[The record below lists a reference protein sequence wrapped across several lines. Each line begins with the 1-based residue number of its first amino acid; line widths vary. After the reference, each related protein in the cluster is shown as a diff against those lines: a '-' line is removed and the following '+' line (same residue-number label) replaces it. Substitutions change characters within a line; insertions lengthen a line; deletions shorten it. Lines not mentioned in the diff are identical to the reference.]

1 MRIVERDTMQPFRT
15 MKTGLSLLL
24 AALLGITLA
33 PALPAQDDST
43 ADLSA
48 VAERYVAAYNA
59 KKLDD
64 ILALFTPSAEMLD
77 EIDGLSAS
85 GPEEIRAIFE
95 SSFSKFPDRK
105 IALDVG
111 SVREIA
117 KGVVIEEGIAR
128 FSGDVPNEEG
138 DSVAY
143 AAVLVKD
150 AEKGWLIASSR
161 ELAVE
166 SPEEDPITTLPQ
178 LAGEWVMQG
187 EQMQMELVLD
197 YTPSGRALI
206 GSAFITTP
214 AEGTMETEIR
224 IGYDA
229 SVSQVRWWTFD
240 DVGGFS
246 QGTWQQL
253 EDGSWLVRTNGVT
266 ADGEST
272 SAIQTLAM
280 ETEDVIQWNST
291 HRFMNGQPL
300 PDAELRLVRRPPAPS
315 LSLETGSD
323 PAAAAPTEA
332 APSNP
337 Q

>member
-1 MRIVERDTMQPFRT
+1 MKSGRI
-15 MKTGLSLLL
+15 LLL
-24 AALLGITLA
+24 AVLLGTSLS
-33 PALPAQDDST
+33 PAVPAQDGST
-43 ADLSA
+43 TELSE

-64 ILALFTPSAEMLD
+64 ILVLFTPSAEMID

-85 GPEEIRAIFE
+85 GLDEIRGIFE
-95 SSFSKFPDRK
+95 RSFSKFPDRQ
-105 IALDVG
+105 IALDVV

-117 KGVVIEEGIAR
+117 SNVVIEEGVAR
-128 FSGDVPNEEG
+128 FSGEVPNEEG
-138 DSVAY
+138 DAVAY

-150 AEKGWLIASSR
+150 PEKGWRIASSR

-166 SPEEDPITTLPQ
+166 SHVEDPMKALPP
-178 LAGEWVMQG
+178 LAGEWVLQG

-224 IGYDA
+224 ISYDA

-240 DVGGFS
+240 DVGGFA
-246 QGTWQQL
+246 QGTWQPL
-253 EDGSWLVRTNGVT
+253 ADGSWLVRTNGVT

-280 ETEDVIQWNST
+280 ETEDVILWKST
-291 HRFMNGQPL
+291 HRFMNGQAQPEV
-300 PDAELRLVRRPPAPS
+300 ELRLVRRPPPPS
-315 LSLETGSD
+315 LPLETG
-323 PAAAAPTEA
+323 PATAADGEEETA
-332 APSNP
+332 NP
-337 Q
+337 R

>member
-1 MRIVERDTMQPFRT
+1 MKSGRI
-15 MKTGLSLLL
+15 LLL
-24 AALLGITLA
+24 AVLLGTSLS
-33 PALPAQDDST
+33 PAVPAQDGST
-43 ADLSA
+43 TELSE

-64 ILALFTPSAEMLD
+64 ILVLFTPSAEMID

-85 GPEEIRAIFE
+85 GLDEIRGIFE
-95 SSFSKFPDRK
+95 RSFSKFPDRQ
-105 IALDVG
+105 IALDVV

-117 KGVVIEEGIAR
+117 SNVVIEEGVAR
-128 FSGDVPNEEG
+128 FSGEVPNEEG
-138 DSVAY
+138 DAVAY

-150 AEKGWLIASSR
+150 PEKGWRIASSR

-166 SPEEDPITTLPQ
+166 SHVEDPMKALPP
-178 LAGEWVMQG
+178 LAGEWVLQG

-240 DVGGFS
+240 DVGGFA
-246 QGTWQQL
+246 QGTWQPL
-253 EDGSWLVRTNGVT
+253 ADGSWLVRTNGVT

-280 ETEDVIQWNST
+280 ETEDVILWKST
-291 HRFMNGQPL
+291 HRFMNGQAQPEV
-300 PDAELRLVRRPPAPS
+300 ELRLVRRPPAPS
-315 LSLETGSD
+315 LPLETG
-323 PAAAAPTEA
+323 PATAADGEEETA
-332 APSNP
+332 NP
-337 Q
+337 R

>member
-1 MRIVERDTMQPFRT
+1 MPLAGKDTIQHPEP
-15 MKTGLSLLL
+15 MKTGLTFLL
-24 AALLGITLA
+24 AALLGIALV
-33 PALPAQDDST
+33 PGLPAQDDST
-43 ADLSA
+43 TELSA
-48 VAERYVAAYNA
+48 FAERYVAAYNA

-64 ILALFTPSAEMLD
+64 ILALFSPSAEMID

-85 GPEEIRAIFE
+85 GPDEIRAIFE
-95 SSFSKFPDRK
+95 SSFTKFPDRQ
-105 IALDVG
+105 IALDVV

-117 KGVVIEEGIAR
+117 KNVVIEEGVAR
-128 FSGDVPNEEG
+128 FSGEVPNEEG
-138 DSVAY
+138 DAVAY

-150 AEKGWLIASSR
+150 PEKGWLIASSR
-161 ELAVE
+161 ELEVE
-166 SPEEDPITTLPQ
+166 SHVEDPMTALPP

-240 DVGGFS
+240 DVGGFA

-266 ADGEST
+266 ADGETT
-272 SAIQTLAM
+272 SAIQTLSL
-280 ETEDVIQWNST
+280 ETEDVIVWNST
-291 HRFMNGQPL
+291 HRFMNGQTQ

-315 LSLETGSD
+315 LSLETGND
-323 PAAAAPTEA
+323 PAPEA
-332 APSNP
+332 ATSNP

>member
-1 MRIVERDTMQPFRT
+1 
-15 MKTGLSLLL
+15 MKTGLSILL
-24 AALLGITLA
+24 AALLGSA
-33 PALPAQDDST
+33 VAQPLPAQDGS
-43 ADLSA
+43 AAELSA

-59 KKLDD
+59 KKIDD
-64 ILALFTPSAEMLD
+64 ILALFSPSAEMLD

-85 GPEEIRAIFE
+85 GPDEIRAIFE
-95 SSFSKFPDRK
+95 SSFGKFPDRK
-105 IALDVG
+105 ISLEVG

-117 KGVVIEEGIAR
+117 TNVVIEEGIAR
-128 FSGDVPNEEG
+128 FSGEVPNEEG
-138 DSVAY
+138 AAVAY
-143 AAVLVKD
+143 AATLVKD
-150 AEKGWLIASSR
+150 PEKGWLIASSR
-161 ELAVE
+161 EIALKT
-166 SPEEDPITTLPQ
+166 PEPDPMTLLPP

-187 EQMQMELVLD
+187 EQMRMELVLD

-229 SVSQVRWWTFD
+229 SVSQIRWWTFD
-240 DVGGFS
+240 DVGGFA
-246 QGTWQQL
+246 QGTWQPL

-266 ADGEST
+266 ADGETT
-272 SAIQTLAM
+272 SAIQTLKL

-291 HRFMNGQPL
+291 HRFMNGESL
-300 PDAELRLVRRPPAPS
+300 PDSELRLARRPPAPT
-315 LSLETGSD
+315 LSLETETP
-323 PAAAAPTEA
+323 PAETPAPSGET

>member
-1 MRIVERDTMQPFRT
+1 MKSGRI
-15 MKTGLSLLL
+15 LLL
-24 AALLGITLA
+24 AVLLGTSLS
-33 PALPAQDDST
+33 PAVPAQDGST
-43 ADLSA
+43 TELSE

-64 ILALFTPSAEMLD
+64 ILVLFTPSAEMID

-85 GPEEIRAIFE
+85 GLDEIRGIFE
-95 SSFSKFPDRK
+95 RSFSKFPDRQ
-105 IALDVG
+105 IALDVV

-117 KGVVIEEGIAR
+117 SNVVIEEGVAR
-128 FSGDVPNEEG
+128 FSGEVPNEEG
-138 DSVAY
+138 DAVAY

-150 AEKGWLIASSR
+150 PEKGWRIASSR

-166 SPEEDPITTLPQ
+166 SHVEDPMKALPP
-178 LAGEWVMQG
+178 LAGEWVLQG

-240 DVGGFS
+240 DVGGFA
-246 QGTWQQL
+246 QGTWQPL
-253 EDGSWLVRTNGVT
+253 ADGSWLVRTNGVT

-280 ETEDVIQWNST
+280 ETEDVILWKST
-291 HRFMNGQPL
+291 HRFMNGQAQPEV
-300 PDAELRLVRRPPAPS
+300 ELRLVRRPPAPA
-315 LSLETGSD
+315 LPLETG
-323 PAAAAPTEA
+323 PATAADGEEETA
-332 APSNP
+332 NP
-337 Q
+337 R

>member
-1 MRIVERDTMQPFRT
+1 MTVSRT

-33 PALPAQDDST
+33 PGLRAQDDST

-64 ILALFTPSAEMLD
+64 ILALFSPSAEMID

-95 SSFSKFPDRK
+95 SSFSKFPDRQ
-105 IALDVG
+105 IALDVV

-117 KGVVIEEGIAR
+117 KNVVIEEGLAR
-128 FSGDVPNEEG
+128 FSGEVPNEEG
-138 DSVAY
+138 DAVAY

-150 AEKGWLIASSR
+150 PEKGWLIASSR
-161 ELAVE
+161 ELEVE
-166 SPEEDPITTLPQ
+166 THAEDPMNMLPP

-240 DVGGFS
+240 DVGGFA
-246 QGTWQQL
+246 QGTWQPL
-253 EDGSWLVRTNGVT
+253 DDGSWLVRTNGVT
-266 ADGEST
+266 ADGETT
-272 SAIQTLAM
+272 SAIQTLGM
-280 ETEDVIQWNST
+280 ETEDVLLWKST
-291 HRFMNGQPL
+291 HRFMNGQSL
-300 PDAELRLVRRPPAPS
+300 PDTELRLVRRPPAPS
-315 LSLETGSD
+315 LSLESGND
-323 PAAAAPTEA
+323 PAPAADAEA